1 MATARADLVPT
12 AAVPLAAV
20 VIVPTT
26 VMIMVVPATTT
37 VVIVIGAATVIIM
50 IVAAAVVMV
59 IAVVVGARVGLQVA
73 VSWQE
78 FRLIMEKD
86 HELAVRRF
94 REIHVLLGRR
104 PLVVHQRRRRRRHVR
119 GRHTRWENIK
129 MQTIELLVSGVGAGI
144 AVRGPSR
151 HRVAP
156 CRAPWLDDQRAK
168 QTVNVGSVLTTV
180 EVPAIVKRENAFMLT
195 RPGVDLCRPEAGQR
209 RWVGSDVRPVTR
221 LHVIAAADQVQADV
235 TISD

>member
-37 VVIVIGAATVIIM
+37 VVIVIGAATVMIM
-50 IVAAAVVMV
+50 IVAATVVMV
-59 IAVVVGARVGLQVA
+59 IAVVVVARVGLQVA

-94 REIHVLLGRR
+94 REIHVL
-104 PLVVHQRRRRRRHVR
+104 RRRRPTLLRQRCRRRWHVG
-119 GRHTRWENIK
+119 GRHTRRENIQI
-129 MQTIELLVSGVGAGI
+129 QTVELLVSGVGGA
-144 AVRGPSR
+144 
-151 HRVAP
+151 
-156 CRAPWLDDQRAK
+156 
-168 QTVNVGSVLTTV
+168 
-180 EVPAIVKRENAFMLT
+180 
-195 RPGVDLCRPEAGQR
+195 
-209 RWVGSDVRPVTR
+209 
-221 LHVIAAADQVQADV
+221 
-235 TISD
+235 

>member
-20 VIVPTT
+20 VIVPAT
-26 VMIMVVPATTT
+26 VMIMVVPAT
-37 VVIVIGAATVIIM
+37 VVIVIVAATVIIM

-59 IAVVVGARVGLQVA
+59 IAVVVVARVGLQVA

-104 PLVVHQRRRRRRHVR
+104 PLVVHQRRRRRRHVG
-119 GRHTRWENIK
+119 GRNARWENIK

-195 RPGVDLCRPEAGQR
+195 RPGVDLDVLMWPSLPMGSSKPTCSREAC
-209 RWVGSDVRPVTR
+209 
-221 LHVIAAADQVQADV
+221 
-235 TISD
+235 

>member
-20 VIVPTT
+20 VIVPAT

-37 VVIVIGAATVIIM
+37 VVIVIVAATVIIM

-59 IAVVVGARVGLQVA
+59 IAVVVVARVGLQVA

-86 HELAVRRF
+86 HELAVLRF
-94 REIHVLLGRR
+94 REIHVFLRWR
-104 PLVVHQRRRRRRHVR
+104 PLVVHQRCRRRRHVR
-119 GRHTRWENIK
+119 GRHARWENIK

-156 CRAPWLDDQRAK
+156 CRAPWLDD
-168 QTVNVGSVLTTV
+168 
-180 EVPAIVKRENAFMLT
+180 
-195 RPGVDLCRPEAGQR
+195 
-209 RWVGSDVRPVTR
+209 
-221 LHVIAAADQVQADV
+221 
-235 TISD
+235 